1 MASSINSTSVPPGM
15 LPHDPSVAAC
25 NVTRGLFDL
34 DSNLSAFRITE
45 PPCRFRFHGITYRIR
60 VSAHV
65 FSWLDDNNN
74 ETADSPKPRLLLLQR
89 ALCDTQPGCWETWRR
104 FKGRE
109 WHEWVGLPYI
119 IEVSKRATSQ
129 DVPQPV
135 MEWEDAIRLNP
146 EEHQAFTWA
155 TEDEVR
161 SGKYKMFGN
170 HKEAILEAF
179 ATVTQNR
186 SV

>member
-1 MASSINSTSVPPGM
+1 MPSVQTTLSDPKSMASSINSTSVPPGM

-89 ALCDTQPGCWETWRR
+89 ALCDTQPGCWEVA
-104 FKGRE
+104 GGE
-109 WHEWVGLPYI
+109 
-119 IEVSKRATSQ
+119 SKVKIRA
-129 DVPQPV
+129 
-135 MEWEDAIRLNP
+135 P
-146 EEHQAFTWA
+146 E
-155 TEDEVR
+155 
-161 SGKYKMFGN
+161 M
-170 HKEAILEAF
+170 L
-179 ATVTQNR
+179 
-186 SV
+186 